1 MAAPRGGLFFFF
13 FLKLKIQKQRECLF
27 MPISVSNCVDEHH
40 GAELDLARRAASPRG
55 AFCTSVHTSRCV
67 FVHLR
72 VSRRLRS
79 HRG

>member
-1 MAAPRGGLFFFF
+1 
-13 FLKLKIQKQRECLF
+13 